1 MVSTVSDDFVV
12 TLLKRSVPLHVY
24 FISSTSVIPH
34 VMSHP
39 LHHVCFRI
47 ITYIPVSSEMNGTEV
62 ALLYL
67 TW

>member
-24 FISSTSVIPH
+24 FISSTSVMPH
-34 VMSHP
+34 VMSYP

-47 ITYIPVSSEMNGTEV
+47 IACIPVSSEMNGT
-62 ALLYL
+62 
-67 TW
+67 

>member
-24 FISSTSVIPH
+24 FISSTSVMPH
-34 VMSHP
+34 VMSYP

-47 ITYIPVSSEMNGTEV
+47 TACITVLGETNGTEV
-62 ALLYL
+62 ALMYL